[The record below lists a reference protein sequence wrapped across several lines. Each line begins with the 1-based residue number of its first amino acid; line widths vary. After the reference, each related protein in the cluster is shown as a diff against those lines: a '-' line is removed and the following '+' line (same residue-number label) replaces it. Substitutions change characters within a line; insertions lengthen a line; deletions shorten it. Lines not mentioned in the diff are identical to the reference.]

1 MLHLPKKISNSNDFP
16 SKTRGDR
23 GVPQR
28 PHTAEWSDTVSKQ
41 RHKLVLCVSLCAD
54 DVHSLVFFV
63 FFFKCVHVRKCEF
76 YMMNKLA
83 KMRRLCLYDTLVAGH
98 PLIACELTPARFL
111 HIV

>member
-16 SKTRGDR
+16 SKTCGDR

-54 DVHSLVFFV
+54 DVHSLGVFFLLFFV
-63 FFFKCVHVRKCEF
+63 FFRCVHVRKCEF
-76 YMMNKLA
+76 YMTNKLA
-83 KMRRLCLYDTLVAGH
+83 KMRHLCLYDTLLAGH
-98 PLIACELTPARFL
+98 PLIACELTPA
-111 HIV
+111 